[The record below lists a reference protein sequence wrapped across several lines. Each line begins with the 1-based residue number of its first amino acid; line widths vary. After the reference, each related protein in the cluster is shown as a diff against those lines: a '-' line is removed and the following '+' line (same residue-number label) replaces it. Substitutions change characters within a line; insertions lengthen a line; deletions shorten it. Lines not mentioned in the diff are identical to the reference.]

1 MFGFSGISYL
11 EGHAMRRNTDSVW
24 MVIYSIAVAVF
35 ILAYV
40 HIPA

>member
-1 MFGFSGISYL
+1 MFGFSSIPYV
-11 EGHAMRRNTDSVW
+11 EGHAMRRTTDSIWV
-24 MVIYSIAVAVF
+24 VICSIAAVF